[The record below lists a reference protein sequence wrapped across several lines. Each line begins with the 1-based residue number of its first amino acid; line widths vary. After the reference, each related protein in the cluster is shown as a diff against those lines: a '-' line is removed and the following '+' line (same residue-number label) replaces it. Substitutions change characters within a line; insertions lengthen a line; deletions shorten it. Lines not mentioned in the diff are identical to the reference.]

1 MPWRRRM
8 LLLGAGR
15 NALVVVGG
23 YRPNGFVKPFLNL
36 DILSRDRFH
45 SLARQGNHMKTVLRL
60 IALCLVLTL
69 TACASNGGSRDA
81 PKIDPNAQAITTYRI
96 GVDDQ
101 LQITVW
107 HNPDLSVS
115 VPVRPDGKITVPLIG
130 DVMAG
135 GKTPDEVSAE
145 IKDKLQSYVRD
156 PQVAVI
162 LTDLRSHEYLSRVRV
177 TGAVRS
183 PISIPYRQGMTV
195 LDAVLAAG
203 GTTEFAA
210 PDRTE
215 LFREGSD
222 GVTKPYA
229 VRLDKVLQQGDLATN
244 YPVQPGDVVTVP
256 MRAF

>member
-1 MPWRRRM
+1 MNNLR
-8 LLLGAGR
+8 LLLM
-15 NALVVVGG
+15 VC
-23 YRPNGFVKPFLNL
+23 
-36 DILSRDRFH
+36 
-45 SLARQGNHMKTVLRL
+45 LATL
-60 IALCLVLTL
+60 L
-69 TACASNGGSRDA
+69 TACATGGSTSPP
-81 PKIDPNAQAITTYRI
+81 PKPADDAQAVNTYLI

-115 VPVRPDGKITVPLIG
+115 VPVRPDGKITVPLVG
-130 DVMAG
+130 DVSAG
-135 GKTPDEVSAE
+135 GRTTEQVSAE
-145 IKDKLQSYVRD
+145 IQQKLGQYIRD

-162 LTDLRSHEYLSRVRV
+162 LTALRSHEYLSRVRV

-215 LFREGSD
+215 LYRRNEGGS
-222 GVTKPYA
+222 TQSYA
-229 VRLDKVLQQGDLATN
+229 VRLEKILQQGDLANN
-244 YPVQPGDVVTVP
+244 YPVQPGDVITVP
-256 MRAF
+256 QRAF